1 MEEIDF
7 KELAK
12 QLSCPE
18 GEFGIEIGQRM
29 HENNREMVSNSIE
42 SLQLKPSEKILEL
55 GFGSALH
62 LNSILEKAID
72 LQYFGI
78 EISALMLNEAQKIH
92 QNFMF
97 QEKANFQLYDGEN
110 IPFEDHFFDK
120 IMTVNTLYFW
130 KKPEKILDE
139 LFRVLKPNGH
149 CSICFGDKNF
159 MENLPFTKHGFN
171 LYHNDWLIEKAKL
184 SGFEKIE
191 IKNCKD
197 SMKNM
202 EGENFERPFY
212 ILVLSK

>member
-42 SLQLKPSEKILEL
+42 SLQLKPFEKILEL
-55 GFGSALH
+55 GFGSALY

-97 QEKANFQLYDGEN
+97 QKKAHFQLYDGEN
-110 IPFEDHFFDK
+110 IPFEANFFDK

-130 KKPEKILDE
+130 KKPEKILAE

-171 LYHNDWLIEKAKL
+171 LYEAGWLVEKAKL
-184 SGFEKIE
+184 LGFGKIE
-191 IKNCKD
+191 VKNYKD

-202 EGENFERPFY
+202 DGENFERPFY
-212 ILVLSK
+212 ILMLSK